1 MKFHLKSLS
10 PVSQLSCLVFISGF
24 SALVLEIIYVKLLRY
39 WAGNTAYAV
48 AAVLCAYMAGLSLG
62 AFAGGKWLLR
72 SKSLLSIYGGVG
84 FFVGI
89 FSGGFA
95 WVVGGFELGFFG
107 VAPFFWA
114 GTPPARFC
122 PFPSPRSLP

>member
-24 SALVLEIIYVKLLRY
+24 SALVLEVIYVKLLRY

-84 FFVGI
+84 FLVGV
-89 FSGGFA
+89 FSAGFA
-95 WVVGGFELGFFG
+95 WVVGGFELVDFG
-107 VAPFFWA
+107 VGAFFWPGTRPAPF
-114 GTPPARFC
+114 
-122 PFPSPRSLP
+122 